1 MVQVADVSVIEHQ
14 MLRLGSTNSVS
25 AWLSAGMVGAVCSG
39 VDSGSDVD
47 ADVDAAGSALGVG
60 GLFTTCITIRTRKV
74 RSRIASTTRKV
85 VIPGPNA
92 ASAPGRR
99 ACGSSPRPAI

>member
-1 MVQVADVSVIEHQ
+1 MAQVADVSVIEHQ
-14 MLRLGSTNSVS
+14 MLPLGSTNSVS
-25 AWLSAGMVGAVCSG
+25 AWLSAGRVGAVCSG

-47 ADVDAAGSALGVG
+47 DDAAGSALGVG
-60 GLFTTCITIRTRKV
+60 GLFNTCITVRTRKV

-85 VIPGPNA
+85 VIRGPNA

-99 ACGSSPRPAI
+99 ACG

>member
-14 MLRLGSTNSVS
+14 MLPLGSTNSVS

-47 ADVDAAGSALGVG
+47 DDDAAGSALGVG
-60 GLFTTCITIRTRKV
+60 GLFNTCITIRTRKV

-85 VIPGPNA
+85 VVRGPNA
-92 ASAPGRR
+92 ASAPGPV
-99 ACGSSPRPAI
+99 SYTHLT

>member
-14 MLRLGSTNSVS
+14 MLPLGSTNSVS

-39 VDSGSDVD
+39 VDSGSDVDAD

-85 VIPGPNA
+85 VVRGPHA
-92 ASAPGRR
+92 AKIGR
-99 ACGSSPRPAI
+99 AHV